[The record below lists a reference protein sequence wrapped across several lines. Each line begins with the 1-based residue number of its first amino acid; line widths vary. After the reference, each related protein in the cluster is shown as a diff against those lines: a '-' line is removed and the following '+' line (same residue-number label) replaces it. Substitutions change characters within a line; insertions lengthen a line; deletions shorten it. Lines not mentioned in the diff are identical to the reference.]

1 MTIPTVTPEA
11 ARLTV
16 SGLMNQIHELMDQ
29 SDFRA
34 WEQAAAKGVEM
45 TRALA
50 RAADYLE
57 KNPECPVLKQAGHV
71 SGSEVNQALG
81 RLAS

>member
-1 MTIPTVTPEA
+1 MSIPTVTPEA

-16 SGLMNQIHELMDQ
+16 AGLMNQIHELMDQ

-34 WEQAAAKGVEM
+34 WEVAAAKGVEM

-50 RAADYLE
+50 RAAHYLE
-57 KNPECPVLKQAGHV
+57 ANPECPVLRHV
-71 SGSEVNQALG
+71 SGSEINALNPLIN
-81 RLAS
+81 RSAS